1 VSNLSFGAS
10 VSAGVTSKAHQ
21 AHVSSLSCQAFA
33 CIRPVMRDDRGR
45 HGLPSRFPV
54 AFRLPAFA
62 SWAFLFPPRD
72 CAFLAIGLPFTRVGR
87 RGLDGVSMFRTNE
100 IRVGSGAP
108 FTPGLRCSHSR
119 RKRISCRCRFSTA
132 SPALRSFSC
141 LPELRVTKPHQGFT
155 LVHPS
160 TLPLACSLRTG
171 QRPLGFSPRL
181 RTPQLPMTHARAGT
195 GIEHLPEL
203 RSRPTSTSYPRN
215 PLVSCDL
222 TSHVL
227 GPVVQVLRLTVLD

>member
-1 VSNLSFGAS
+1 MRVRSSVSNLPFGVS
-10 VSAGVTSKAHQ
+10 VVAGVTSKAHQ

-33 CIRPVMRDDRGR
+33 CIRPVMRDNRGR

-62 SWAFLFPPRD
+62 SWAFLSRQGIVPFSRSAYPAPQRVRAGTSTGFPCSAR
-72 CAFLAIGLPFTRVGR
+72 TRYGWV
-87 RGLDGVSMFRTNE
+87 
-100 IRVGSGAP
+100 RVPP
-108 FTPGLRCSHSR
+108 FTPGQRCSHSR
-119 RKRISCRCRFSTA
+119 RKRISCRCRSSAT

-160 TLPLACSLRTG
+160 TLPLACGLRTG

-181 RTPQLPMTHARAGT
+181 RTPQ
-195 GIEHLPEL
+195 
-203 RSRPTSTSYPRN
+203 YP
-215 PLVSCDL
+215 
-222 TSHVL
+222 
-227 GPVVQVLRLTVLD
+227 